1 MFKFIVLSV
10 MTASMFGCA
19 STSSVSALQTQL
31 DAHMAAVAA
40 DHKNMDA
47 KNAAQDSKIAEQDS
61 SIAELGARMDRAFV
75 KSGK

>member
-31 DAHMAAVAA
+31 DAHVAAMAA

-47 KNAAQDSKIAEQDS
+47 KNAEQDVA
-61 SIAELGARMDRAFV
+61 IADVSTRLDRAFV
-75 KSGK
+75 KK

>member
-31 DAHMAAVAA
+31 DAHVAAMAA

-47 KNAAQDSKIAEQDS
+47 KNAEQDVA
-61 SIAELGARMDRAFV
+61 IADVSTRLDRVFV
-75 KSGK
+75 KK

>member
-31 DAHMAAVAA
+31 DAHVAEVAA
-40 DHKNMDA
+40 DHKAMDER
-47 KNAAQDSKIAEQDS
+47 NAQQDAAIADVS
-61 SIAELGARMDRAFV
+61 TRLDRAFV
-75 KSGK
+75 KK